1 MFVQQ
6 ESEREMIDLL
16 GRAVDN
22 PDKVSAFLPS
32 KWSPSKGV
40 HITVES
46 DGTPVSNRG
55 WTRETLRIG
64 VHGAQKSQVAKVMRE
79 IDGFLISPHF
89 GHFLSIKPGM
99 GILTVPDSKLGGFVA
114 AATYRV
120 AKPRIFLGGEK

>member
-6 ESEREMIDLL
+6 DSEHEMIDLL
-16 GRAVDN
+16 GKAVDK
-22 PDKVSAFLPS
+22 PDAVSAFLPP
-32 KWSPSKGV
+32 KWSPSKGL

-46 DGTPVSNRG
+46 DGTPVTSRG

-64 VHGAQKSQVAKVMRE
+64 VHGAKRSQVSKVMRE
-79 IDGFLISPHF
+79 IDGFLMSPNY

-120 AKPRIFLGGEK
+120 AKPRIFLGGKQ